1 MAPSANRKRTILA
14 LIVAGSLAASFALPA
29 LAATSTK
36 FYTPSF
42 TSPIPTSSSPGATVS
57 YTFKILNN
65 TTSTQQFGSANITAP
80 PGFAIGSVDTPLTFN
95 SDGSLSTKTWT
106 SAKSGSIIMLRN
118 PGPGPSNRLNPGQW
132 VTVRFDATASCV
144 TASYPWDTR
153 VKQSNDFSGTG
164 NDFTQVGNDPSSTVS
179 AGGGGVQLPS
189 SIQFS
194 AQPSDTQVNDLI
206 TPAVQVTVTDACN
219 APVSGI
225 AVTMSLGTNPGE
237 AGTLSSVSN
246 MLTQTTDNGVATF
259 GDLSINKSSSGYK
272 LKATAGSLTATSAA
286 FDVTS
291 FSVDCNGGPCHTDT
305 PVTSGT
311 SSVSVNADGGI
322 GTLSVTFESVPLG
335 CPDFGTNQ
343 AVGGTVT
350 IDPPQG
356 SPPPDSITVTFDDTI
371 NTYPPFQDSYPV
383 CKTVE
388 SQTGTTT
395 EIVPFC
401 DATPV
406 PPCITEQT
414 ISFHGGGQK
423 PTLHTVMLITQTDP
437 RTLH

>member
-1 MAPSANRKRTILA
+1 MAPSANRRRTILSLA
-14 LIVAGSLAASFALPA
+14 LAGSLAAAVALPA

-42 TSPIPTSSSPGATVS
+42 SPTSPTSSSPGATVS

-65 TTSTQQFGSANITAP
+65 TTSTQQFGSANIIAP
-80 PGFAIGSVDTPLTFN
+80 AGFALGSVGTPQTFN
-95 SDGSLSTKTWT
+95 GDGSSAGKTWT
-106 SAKSGSIIMLRN
+106 SGKTGSTIMLRN
-118 PGPGPSNRLNPGQW
+118 PGPGPSNRLNPGQY
-132 VTVRFDATASCV
+132 VTVQFAATASC
-144 TASYPWDTR
+144 TTGNYSWDTR

-164 NDFTQVGNDPSSTVS
+164 NDFTQVGSDPVSTVA
-179 AGGGGVQLPS
+179 AGGGGVRAPS
-189 SIQFS
+189 SVQFTV
-194 AQPSDTQVNDLI
+194 QPSDAQVNESI
-206 TPAVQVTVTDACN
+206 APAVQVTVNDFCN
-219 APVSGI
+219 APEPDV
-225 AVTMSLGTNPGE
+225 AVTMSLGTNPGAAGTL
-237 AGTLSSVSN
+237 AGTLS
-246 MLTQTTDNGVATF
+246 QTTNGSGVATF
-259 GDLSINKSSSGYK
+259 DDLSIDKSSSGYK
-272 LKATAGSLTATSAA
+272 LKATAGSLTTTSDAFDITSA
-286 FDVTS
+286 
-291 FSVDCNGGPCHTDT
+291 SVGCNGGDCHTSA
-305 PVTSGT
+305 TSGT
-311 SSVSVNADGGI
+311 STVTVNADGGT
-322 GTLSVTFESVPLG
+322 GTLSITFESVPLG

-356 SPPPDSITVTFDDTI
+356 SPPPPSITVTFDDTI

-388 SQTGTTT
+388 SETGTTT